1 MKKRFVLSLTLA
13 VVVSA
18 QAAAAPCVHRFVSRA
33 ERNTQVVTL
42 LTGKYTFQEAQAM
55 AKTAKLEW
63 LDDKGKLRAVQ
74 YAPLK
79 VVRPMPVSCDGKE
92 SGVVMIATFLSLS
105 APSKKMVIRFD
116 PKTTVTFEEQAG
128 Q

>member
-1 MKKRFVLSLTLA
+1 MKKRFVLALTLA
-13 VVVSA
+13 AVVSA
-18 QAAAAPCVHRFVSRA
+18 QAAAAPCINRFVSRT

-63 LDDKGKLRAVQ
+63 LDDKGKVRAVQ

-116 PKTTVTFEEQAG
+116 PDTTVTFDEQAG